1 MDAPNGDDPK
11 APHPVQRLNGSS
23 SNGASGDA
31 APGGEAVVGTLTDG
45 NVSPRGPQKARRA
58 LVTGAAGFLGSH
70 LCDRLLAEGRRV
82 MGVDNLMT
90 GRRRNLDHLRNHP
103 RFEFA
108 FHDVLTP
115 FSGQFDEIWHLACP
129 ASPPAYQADPIATA
143 RIAFEGTLNMLRL
156 AQGCGARVLVAST
169 SEVYGDPD
177 VHPQRE
183 DYLGAVNPTGR
194 RACYDEGKRIAE
206 TLSFDF
212 HRMHGVE
219 VRVARIFNTYGPRM
233 NASDGRVVSNFIVQA
248 LTGEDITLYGDGSQT
263 RSFCYVD
270 DLIEGLMR
278 LMTGTGTGPVNLG
291 NPNEF
296 TVRELAE
303 TVLAMTGAGSR
314 LVLRNLPQD
323 DPRRRRPDI
332 RLAEDTL
339 DWRPRVALKEGLR
352 KTIASFAAELSLEA
366 TVAPPLET
374 PLTPSLDP
382 AVPAPK
388 KRERARAGP

>member
-1 MDAPNGDDPK
+1 MDISAPRDRAPIGRGNSPK
-11 APHPVQRLNGSS
+11 G
-23 SNGASGDA
+23 
-31 APGGEAVVGTLTDG
+31 PGGA
-45 NVSPRGPQKARRA
+45 PRA

-70 LCDRLLAEGRRV
+70 LCDRLIAEGRRV
-82 MGVDNLMT
+82 MAIDNLMT
-90 GRRRNLDHLRNHP
+90 GRRGNIAHLRQHP

-115 FSGQFDEIWHLACP
+115 LSGQFDEIWHLACP

-156 AQGCGARVLVAST
+156 AHGCGARILIAST

-206 TLSFDF
+206 TLAFDY
-212 HRMHGVE
+212 HRVHGLP

-248 LTGEDITLYGDGSQT
+248 LTGQDITLYGDGSQT

-270 DLIEGLMR
+270 DLIEGMMR
-278 LMTGTGTGPVNLG
+278 LMAGDEPGPFNLG
-291 NPNEF
+291 NPGEF
-296 TVRELAE
+296 TVLELAE
-303 TVLAMTGAGSR
+303 KVLEMTGAGSR
-314 LVLRNLPQD
+314 PVMKDLPQD

-332 RLAEDTL
+332 GKARAAFG
-339 DWRPRVALKEGLR
+339 WSPRVGLEEGLR
-352 KTIASFAAELSLEA
+352 ATIASFAAELDREA
-366 TVAPPLET
+366 SATPPLAPSISRSSSKANGDDGDAVRMT
-374 PLTPSLDP
+374 P
-382 AVPAPK
+382 
-388 KRERARAGP
+388 AGV

>member
-1 MDAPNGDDPK
+1 MKPNGN
-11 APHPVQRLNGSS
+11 ATGT
-23 SNGASGDA
+23 NGAAASADATRGPNDSLSGTPRPGA
-31 APGGEAVVGTLTDG
+31 AGPHATLPHG
-45 NVSPRGPQKARRA
+45 IASPRGHGEPPRA

-90 GRRRNLDHLRNHP
+90 GRRRNLAHLRDHP

-194 RACYDEGKRIAE
+194 RACYDEGKRIGE
-206 TLSFDF
+206 TLAFDF
-212 HRMHGVE
+212 HRMHGLE

-248 LTGEDITLYGDGSQT
+248 LTGESITLYGDGSQT

-270 DLIEGLMR
+270 DLIEGLWR
-278 LMTGTGTGPVNLG
+278 LMGGSGTGPVNLG

-296 TVRELAE
+296 TVRELADK
-303 TVLAMTGAGSR
+303 VLAMTGGSSQ
-314 LVLRNLPQD
+314 LVVRNLPQD

-332 RLAEDTL
+332 RLAEEML
-339 DWRPRVALKEGLR
+339 DWRPHVPLEEGLR
-352 KTIASFAAELSLEA
+352 HTIAAFAAELHLEA
-366 TVAPPLET
+366 SVGST
-374 PLTPSLDP
+374 TPSLQP
-382 AVPAPK
+382 RLKALASAK
-388 KRERARAGP
+388 AS